1 MKHQQ
6 SVRRFVALAA
16 LAAVSTFGNAQET
29 EKSEGGL
36 EEIVVTAQKRSEPL
50 QQTPVSVTALTADT
64 LANLQITTMEGLQH
78 EVPNLYMEQA
88 LAGTTTPKMFLR
100 GVGVDNQ
107 VFSFDSPIGLYVDGV
122 YIARV
127 TGALTDLND
136 VERVEFMRGPQ
147 GTLYGRNSSVG
158 ALSIIHKQPTL
169 DEPRAEVS
177 LGLGS
182 RDAVDVQF
190 AASAALVPG
199 KLGFSISGTR
209 RERDGYM
216 IDLTTG
222 DRTMD
227 ENITSIRAALLFQP
241 IDKLSITL
249 RGDLMNDHS
258 LPTQASNFLINPDND
273 IYTYQTSPGSKL
285 INRVEPRG
293 GSATLNWSTGSFD
306 LTSITAYRRL
316 LYRNAGDVDGRADVR
331 SFEVDRQDLNENQFT
346 QEVFLTG
353 DRLGRARLTWT
364 TGAFYL
370 KEDNE
375 FHWALRIFA
384 PPTTQVFFQ
393 KTTSAA
399 VYAQGT
405 LPLTERLNITAGL
418 RYTSEKKALDAIQ
431 FLPSDTVPTQE
442 ITRNTAFSFA
452 DEIKANRTNWRAAI
466 DYRLTDRTMLY
477 SNAATGFRSGG
488 FNGSARDVAGITSGR
503 FGPESSFMAEAGV
516 KTDLL
521 ERRLRINALYYYAKY
536 TDLQQAIV
544 NPDGSIV
551 AGNVKADVKG
561 VEAEI
566 TALPI
571 DSLRLS
577 ASLGTAD
584 ANIQDSPRKLKDTP
598 SLQYRLS
605 ALYTMKA
612 GTGGGTFSI
621 GADMSHSGKYFNDTN
636 NAPGTEVDPYYM
648 WNGYLT
654 YQLPDER
661 WKFTLAGFNL
671 SNLSYPNHTFNI
683 ANGFISSVK
692 FPITPR
698 RFMLTAAFRY

>member
-6 SVRRFVALAA
+6 WVLRFAILAGFVTA
-16 LAAVSTFGNAQET
+16 STLGQAQDKAKPGE
-29 EKSEGGL
+29 L
-36 EEIVVTAQKRSEPL
+36 EEIVVTAQKRAEPL

-64 LANLQITTMEGLQH
+64 LANMQITSVEGLQH

-127 TGALTDLND
+127 TGAMTDLND
-136 VERVEFMRGPQ
+136 VERVEFLRGPQ

-158 ALSIIHKQPTL
+158 ALSIIHRQPTL
-169 DEPRAEVS
+169 DQPRAEISV
-177 LGLGS
+177 GVGS
-182 RDAVDVQF
+182 RDAANIQF
-190 AASAALVPG
+190 SASAALVPG

-209 RERDGYM
+209 RDRGGYM
-216 IDLTTG
+216 TNLTTG
-222 DRTMD
+222 DQAMN
-227 ENITSIRAALLFQP
+227 ENITSVRAALLFKP
-241 IDKLSITL
+241 MDSLSITL
-249 RGDLMNDHS
+249 RGDGMNDHS
-258 LPTQASNFLINPDND
+258 LPTQASNFLVNPDNN
-273 IYTYQTSPGSKL
+273 IYTYETSPGSKL
-285 INRVEPRG
+285 INTVEPRG
-293 GSATLNWSTGSFD
+293 GSATINWSAGSFD

-316 LYRNAGDVDGRADVR
+316 LYRNSGDVDGLAAVR
-331 SFEVDRQDLNENQFT
+331 SFEVDRQDLNEDQFS
-346 QEVFLTG
+346 QEVFLTS
-353 DRLGRARLTWT
+353 DHLGRTQLKWT
-364 TGAFYL
+364 VGAFYL
-370 KEDNE
+370 NEDNE

-393 KTTSAA
+393 KTTSSAI
-399 VYAQGT
+399 YTQGT
-405 LPLTERLNITAGL
+405 LPLTDRLNITAGL
-418 RYTSEKKALDAIQ
+418 RFTSEKKSLDAVQ
-431 FLPSDTVPTQE
+431 YLPSDTVPTQE
-442 ITRNTAFSFA
+442 ITLNPTFSFA
-452 DEIKANRTNWRAAI
+452 DEIKTNRTNWRAAI
-466 DYRLTDRTMLY
+466 DYRLADRTMLY
-477 SNAATGFRSGG
+477 ANAATGFRSGG

-536 TDLQQAIV
+536 TDLQLSIV

-577 ASLGTAD
+577 ASIGTMD
-584 ANIQDSPRKLKDTP
+584 DNIQDSPRELKDTP

-605 ALYTMKA
+605 ALYTVPV
-612 GTGGGTFSI
+612 GTGGGSMSL
-621 GADMSHSGKYFNDTN
+621 GADMSYSGKYFNDTN
-636 NAPGTEVDPYYM
+636 NAPGTEAGPYHM
-648 WNGYLT
+648 WNAYLS

-671 SNLSYPNHTFNI
+671 SDLSYPNHTFNI
-683 ANGFISSVK
+683 ANGFISSVQ

-698 RFMLTAAFRY
+698 RWMLTAAFRY

>member
-1 MKHQQ
+1 MKHLK
-6 SVRRFVALAA
+6 SVQRAAIWAVLIVAN
-16 LAAVSTFGNAQET
+16 AVGQAQET
-29 EKSEGGL
+29 VKSERL
-36 EEIVVTAQKRSEPL
+36 EEIVVTAQKRPEPL
-50 QQTPVSVTALTADT
+50 QLTPVSVTALTAEA
-64 LANLQITTMEGLQH
+64 LSNMQIKTMEGLQH

-136 VERVEFMRGPQ
+136 VERVEFLRGPQ

-158 ALSIIHKQPTL
+158 ALSIIHRQPTL
-169 DEPRAEVS
+169 DESRAEVS
-177 LGLGS
+177 VGLGS
-182 RDAVDVQF
+182 REAIDVQF

-199 KLGFSISGTR
+199 KVGFSISGSR
-209 RERDGYM
+209 RERGGYM
-216 IDLTTG
+216 TNLTTG
-222 DRTMD
+222 DHVMD

-241 IDKLSITL
+241 METLGITL

-258 LPTQASNFLINPDND
+258 LPTQASNYRLNADND
-273 IYTYQTSPGSKL
+273 IFTFETSPSSKL

-293 GSATLNWSTGSFD
+293 GSATLNWSPGGFD
-306 LTSITAYRRL
+306 LTSVTAYRRL
-316 LYRNAGDVDGRADVR
+316 LYRNSGDVDGRADVR
-331 SFEVDRQDLNENQFT
+331 SFEVDRQDLNQNQFT

-353 DRLGRARLTWT
+353 DHVGRARLAWT
-364 TGAFYL
+364 AGAFYL

-384 PPTTQVFFQ
+384 APPTQVFFQ

-399 VYAQGT
+399 AYAQGT
-405 LPLTERLNITAGL
+405 LPLTERLSVTAGL
-418 RYTSEKKALDAIQ
+418 RYTSEKKSLDAIQ
-431 FLPSDTVPTQE
+431 YLPSDTVPTQE
-442 ITRNTAFSFA
+442 ITRNPNFAFA
-452 DEIKANRTNWRAAI
+452 DSIKANRTNWRAAI
-466 DYRLTDRTMLY
+466 DYKLADRTMLY
-477 SNAATGFRSGG
+477 ANAATGFRSGG
-488 FNGSARDVAGITSGR
+488 FNGSARDVAGITSGQ
-503 FGPESSFMAEAGV
+503 FGPESSFMTEAGV

-521 ERRLRINALYYYAKY
+521 DRRLRINALYYYAKY

-577 ASLGTAD
+577 ASVGTAD
-584 ANIQDSPRKLKDTP
+584 DSIKKSPREIKDTP

-605 ALYTMKA
+605 ALYTVKV
-612 GTGGGTFSI
+612 GGSGSSMSV
-621 GADMSHSGKYFNDTN
+621 GADMAYSGKYFNDTN
-636 NAPGTEVDPYYM
+636 NAAGTLVDPYYM
-648 WNGYLT
+648 WNGYLS
-654 YQLPDER
+654 YELPDDH

-671 SNLSYPNHTFNI
+671 GDESYPNHTFDI
-683 ANGFISSVK
+683 ANGFISSVQ
-692 FPITPR
+692 FPIPPR
-698 RFMLTAAFRY
+698 RYMFTAAFKY